1 MWNESKKGTES
12 LAKRT
17 CILDCEEKF
26 IMNQIHFLIL
36 NILSK
41 GPAIFIET
49 DFRKNKQEEIKVKTS
64 KE

>member
-1 MWNESKKGTES
+1 VRARDPDTE
-12 LAKRT
+12 
-17 CILDCEEKF
+17 
-26 IMNQIHFLIL
+26 IHGCTENTLLIELPLQTLLFLIL